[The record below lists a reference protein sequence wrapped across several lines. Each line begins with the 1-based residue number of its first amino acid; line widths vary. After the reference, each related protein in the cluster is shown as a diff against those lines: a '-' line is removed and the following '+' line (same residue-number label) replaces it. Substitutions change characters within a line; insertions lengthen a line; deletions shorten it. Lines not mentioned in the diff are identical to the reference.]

1 MNEANALEKYLP
13 AKLETGELKSYLK
26 SLIDKT
32 GASGMK
38 DMGKVM
44 GIASK
49 ELAGRA
55 EGKEIADIV
64 KEMLGT
70 GFN

>member
-1 MNEANALEKYLP
+1 
-13 AKLETGELKSYLK
+13 
-26 SLIDKT
+26 
-32 GASGMK
+32 MK

-49 ELAGRA
+49 ELAGKA

-64 KEMLGT
+64 KELLGT
-70 GFN
+70 